1 MFSKILV
8 ANRGEIACRVIR
20 TAKRMGIVAVAVYS
34 EADRD
39 AAHVAMAEEALAIG
53 PAPARQSYLDG
64 DRIIQAALTSG
75 AEAIHPGYGFLSENA
90 DFAEACS
97 AAGLVFIG
105 PPATAIRAMGGK
117 SAAKTLMAAA
127 GVPLVPGYHG
137 DDQSPAILAAEA
149 TKIGY
154 PVLIKASAG
163 GGGKGMRV
171 VAHAEDFVAELAAA
185 KREALAAFGDERML
199 IEKYLARPRHVEVQV
214 FADNHGNCH
223 SLFERDCSIQRRH
236 QKVIEEAP
244 APSLPETLRKEMSEA
259 AIACARAIGYSG
271 AGTVEFLLDA
281 DGDFY
286 FMEMNTRLQVE
297 HPVTEFITGLDLVEW
312 QFRVAAG
319 ERLPDDWADLK
330 IRGHAIEARLYAED
344 PDHDFLPSIGRI
356 GHLVLP
362 QQNDHIRI
370 DSGVRAGDAI
380 TVHYDPM
387 IAKLIVWDADRPTA
401 VRRLSA
407 ALRETAITGVT
418 SNTGFLARLSGLSDF
433 ETANLDTGFIGR
445 NEAGLRSDLTPDGTM
460 TAMAAVGLL
469 LAHKADMQRRAMAT
483 ADPHS
488 PWAMTNGFRLNR
500 PARQGLQLIIAG
512 KPLEVDVLYLQG
524 SFEIG
529 IGGETISAEGS
540 LAGDG
545 RLSTIIGG
553 RKRTGYFLPN
563 GDGFDLVVDGTVHHV
578 TTPDLAGFA
587 APEASTG
594 GLAAPMPGVIRAILT
609 DAGNRVEAGEAL
621 VIMEAMK
628 MEHTIRAPA
637 AGMVV
642 MLNCAEGAM
651 VEAGTVLVDFE
662 AEAG

>member
-20 TAKRMGIVAVAVYS
+20 TAKRMGIATVAVYS

-39 AAHVAMAEEALAIG
+39 AAYVAMADEAVAIG

-90 DFAEACS
+90 DFAEAC
-97 AAGLVFIG
+97 AAASLVFIG
-105 PPATAIRAMGGK
+105 PPAAAIRAMGGK
-117 SAAKTLMAAA
+117 SAAKALMAVAD
-127 GVPLVPGYHG
+127 VPLVPGYHG
-137 DDQSPAILAAEA
+137 DDQSPTILASEA
-149 TKIGY
+149 MKIGY

-163 GGGKGMRV
+163 GGGKGMRI
-171 VAHAEDFVAELAAA
+171 VAKAEDFAAELAAA
-185 KREALAAFGDERML
+185 RREALAAFGDERML
-199 IEKYLARPRHVEVQV
+199 VEKYLARPRHVEVQV

-244 APSLPETLRKEMSEA
+244 APGLTQAMRKRMSEA

-281 DGDFY
+281 DGNFY

-312 QFRVAAG
+312 QVRVAAG
-319 ERLPDDWADLK
+319 EFLPDNWADLK
-330 IRGHAIEARLYAED
+330 IQGHAIEARLYAED
-344 PDHDFLPSIGRI
+344 PDHGFLPSIGRI
-356 GHLVLP
+356 GHLILP
-362 QQNDHIRI
+362 GRDGHVRI

-387 IAKLIVWDADRPTA
+387 IAKLIVWDVDRPTA
-401 VRRLSA
+401 VRRLRA
-407 ALRETAITGVT
+407 ALHETAVTGVT
-418 SNTGFLARLSGLSDF
+418 SNTGFLARLSGLPDF
-433 ETANLDTGFIGR
+433 EAADLDTGFIAR
-445 NEAGLRSDLTPDGTM
+445 NEAGLRSDRTPDGTM
-460 TAMAAVGLL
+460 TAMAAVGFL
-469 LAHKADMQRRAMAT
+469 LAHKADIQRRAMAT

-512 KPLEVDVLYLQG
+512 KPLEVDVLFLQRG
-524 SFEIG
+524 FEIG
-529 IGGETISAEGS
+529 IGGETVSAEGR
-540 LAGDG
+540 LAEDG
-545 RLSTIIGG
+545 RLSTTIGG

-578 TTPDLAGFA
+578 TTLDLAGFA

-637 AGMVV
+637 AGLVV
-642 MLNCAEGAM
+642 TLNCAEGAM

>member
-1 MFSKILV
+1 MFSRILI
-8 ANRGEIACRVIR
+8 ANRGEIAVRIIR
-20 TAKRMGIVAVAVYS
+20 TARRMGIATVAVYS

-39 AAHVAMAEEALAIG
+39 AAHVAIADEALAIG
-53 PAPARQSYLDG
+53 PASARQSYLDG
-64 DRIIQAALTSG
+64 DRIIAAARESG

-105 PPATAIRAMGGK
+105 PPAAAIRAMGGK

-137 DDQSPAILAAEA
+137 DDQLPALLAAEA
-149 TKIGY
+149 MNIGY
-154 PVLIKASAG
+154 PVLIKPSAG
-163 GGGKGMRV
+163 GGGKGMRI
-171 VAHAEDFVAELAAA
+171 VAQAEDFATELAAA

-244 APSLPETLRKEMSEA
+244 APGLPEPLRKKMSEA
-259 AIACARAIGYSG
+259 AISCARAIDYSG

-281 DGDFY
+281 GGEFY

-319 ERLPDDWADLK
+319 ERLPEDWADLK
-330 IRGHAIEARLYAED
+330 IRGHSIEARLYAED

-362 QQNDHIRI
+362 EQNDHIRI

-387 IAKLIVWDADRPTA
+387 IAKFIVWDADRPSA
-401 VRRLSA
+401 VRRLRA

-418 SNTGFLARLSGLSDF
+418 SNTGFLARLAGLVDF
-433 ETANLDTGFIGR
+433 EDARLDTGFIVR
-445 NEAGLRSDLTPDGTM
+445 NEPRLRPDIGSDGVTT
-460 TAMAAVGLL
+460 TMAALGFM
-469 LAHKADMQRRAMAT
+469 LANKANTQRRAMAT
-483 ADPHS
+483 ADPHT

-500 PARQGLQLIIAG
+500 PERQELQLIIAG
-512 KPLEVDVLYLQG
+512 KPMEVDVLYLQRG
-524 SFEIG
+524 FEIS
-529 IGGETISAEGS
+529 IDGETISVEGS
-540 LAGDG
+540 LAADG
-545 RLSTIIGG
+545 KLSATIAG
-553 RKRTGYFLPN
+553 RKHNGYFLPN
-563 GDGFDLVVDGTVHHV
+563 GDAFDLVIDGTVHPV
-578 TTPDLAGFA
+578 ATTDLAGFET
-587 APEASTG
+587 PEAAAG
-594 GLAAPMPGVIRAILT
+594 GLTAPMPGMIRAILT
-609 DAGNRVEAGEAL
+609 NTGNRVEAGEAL

-628 MEHTIRAPA
+628 MEHTIRAPS
-637 AGMVV
+637 AGLVV
-642 MLNCAEGAM
+642 RLNCAEGAM